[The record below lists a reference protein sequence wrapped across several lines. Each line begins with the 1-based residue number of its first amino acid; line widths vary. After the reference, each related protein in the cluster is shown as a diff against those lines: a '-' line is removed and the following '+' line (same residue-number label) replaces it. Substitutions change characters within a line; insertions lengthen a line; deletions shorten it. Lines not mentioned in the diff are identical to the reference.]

1 MQVSAPAGSIE
12 AGLQDRVEAFK
23 KKLEGEQVPLLQTEY
38 LGDAVERLLACFP
51 RDQTN
56 PQLRSFVALVQ
67 ATLSGKTRLLLELVY
82 KMLDRPIILIRL
94 LATSNA
100 VYNDLIQHLAN
111 NAVYD
116 NLSFEQRRD
125 HNRRMMLKIRI
136 FFFCYMRFT
145 EYFLQAMGRERWG
158 KIDKWRVDSLRG
170 DDLKKTKSDLLA
182 CHRQLSEKLGTPYFV
197 LDECHTPQQYFKGCL
212 FHSDYNDH
220 LPEDVIAWQLY
231 EMRQEGRGP
240 PPGYPYHSRTDLFWA
255 FRWVV
260 TEYLKMEQPQV
271 TIFTS
276 THFSAWE
283 PLLDS
288 ASASRERPNIIKF
301 FHLHDL
307 TVGEMLATIRHHIP
321 GLEKLSLE
329 NTTQL
334 ERMLKRWTGR
344 PGFFFEFLLP
354 HLRKLKPETDD
365 FQSIEANEQEARKL
379 ATEFIK
385 LLIREYELRH
395 PSSTT
400 LARAQQLTDLI
411 HFSLLL
417 CNKRLTGSGIHLA
430 DVVEIGYARVKRYK
444 LDTQHI
450 EAVISDPLVEEALVD
465 NRNNAYLNA
474 DRHLQHEF
482 GTNLAVFAEH
492 AIALQLLQRH
502 DTELGDLISEWCDG
516 IVRAP
521 TQVLRLL
528 RSAKVCALT
537 AGRMDDFKIPSAEFL
552 RPDILQDKVI
562 LAKTG
567 LCLPDILF
575 TAQTDQVLCLCSIQ
589 VKTWRQRLPPDSFS
603 EAIHSTSRD
612 WFLKQKRK
620 VQLDNHAHLQKL
632 WQDQLELLRQ
642 KSKSVCH
649 IRFIVS
655 WSGFTH
661 AQVTLLSFLC
671 CCFPTE
677 LSKVRTPGSKATILP
692 WLSGARSCC
701 WMGIGIPVSTDKD
714 GNEGEEVLGED
725 VAWLCWVI
733 VVATELTPV

>member
-1 MQVSAPAGSIE
+1 MHVSAPEGSIE
-12 AGLQDRVEAFK
+12 ARLPERVNALK
-23 KKLEGEQVPLLQTEY
+23 KKLEGEHVPLLQTEY

-51 RDQTN
+51 RDQTS
-56 PQLRSFVALVQ
+56 PQPRSFVALVQ
-67 ATLSGKTRLLLELVY
+67 ATLSGKTRLVLELVY
-82 KMLDRPIILIRL
+82 NMPHTPVILIRL

-100 VYNDLIQHLAN
+100 TYNALLQHLAN

-116 NLSFEQRRD
+116 DNLPFEERRD
-125 HNRRMMLKIRI
+125 HCRRIMFKIRV

-145 EYFLQAMGRERWG
+145 EYFLQAMGKERG
-158 KIDKWRVDSLRG
+158 QMDKWRVDSLRG
-170 DDLKKTKSDLLA
+170 
-182 CHRQLSEKLGTPYFV
+182 
-197 LDECHTPQQYFKGCL
+197 
-212 FHSDYNDH
+212 
-220 LPEDVIAWQLY
+220 LPE
-231 EMRQEGRGP
+231 EGGLR
-240 PPGYPYHSRTDLFWA
+240 LA
-255 FRWVV
+255 F
-260 TEYLKMEQPQV
+260 LPQ
-271 TIFTS
+271 TTLRK
-276 THFSAWE
+276 ARNA
-283 PLLDS
+283 LLRARRVS
-288 ASASRERPNIIKF
+288 YTPEVLQRHKF
-301 FHLHDL
+301 YHLHDL

-344 PGFFFEFLLP
+344 PGFFFEFMLP

-395 PSSTT
+395 P
-400 LARAQQLTDLI
+400 
-411 HFSLLL
+411 
-417 CNKRLTGSGIHLA
+417 GIHLA
-430 DVVEIGYARVKRYK
+430 DVVEIGYARVKRYE
-444 LDTQHI
+444 LDSQHI
-450 EAVISDPLVEEALVD
+450 EAVISDPLVVEALLD
-465 NRNNAYLNA
+465 DRNNAYLNA

-482 GTNLAVFAEH
+482 GTNLAAFAEY

-575 TAQTDQVLCLCSIQ
+575 TAQTDQV
-589 VKTWRQRLPPDSFS
+589 KTWGQRLPPDSFS

-632 WQDQLELLRQ
+632 
-642 KSKSVCH
+642 
-649 IRFIVS
+649 
-655 WSGFTH
+655 
-661 AQVTLLSFLC
+661 
-671 CCFPTE
+671 
-677 LSKVRTPGSKATILP
+677 
-692 WLSGARSCC
+692 
-701 WMGIGIPVSTDKD
+701 
-714 GNEGEEVLGED
+714 
-725 VAWLCWVI
+725 
-733 VVATELTPV
+733 